1 MIGSLSEDDC
11 VCKTGGLLFGAE
23 RNHNHTEESSN
34 MADVS
39 IRTRENGPLLVTGPI
54 TLVDHEG
61 NAFELGAKETIALCR
76 CGQSKNRPFCD
87 GQHKA
92 CGFVAGEKAP
102 PPPVGP

>member
-1 MIGSLSEDDC
+1 
-11 VCKTGGLLFGAE
+11 
-23 RNHNHTEESSN
+23 

-61 NAFELGAKETIALCR
+61 NVFELGGKETVALCR

-87 GQHKA
+87 GSHKA
-92 CGFVAGEKAP
+92 CGFVAAERAP
-102 PPPVGP
+102 AR